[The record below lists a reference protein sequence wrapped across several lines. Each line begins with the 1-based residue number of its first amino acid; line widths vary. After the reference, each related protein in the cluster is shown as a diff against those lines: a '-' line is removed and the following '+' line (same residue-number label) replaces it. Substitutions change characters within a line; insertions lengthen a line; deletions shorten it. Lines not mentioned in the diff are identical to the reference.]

1 MTVRRP
7 AVRRGEGE
15 VRDWPRGLVAY
26 VPTTPDA
33 VATDPEEDR
42 GENRQR
48 LALRLLDLH
57 DRSGGPALDGARSR
71 LRRAARLRADGRT
84 AEADREVEAVL
95 GELLDPTGAPR
106 APPRLLPERPR
117 SH

>member
-1 MTVRRP
+1 MAEKRP

-26 VPTTPDA
+26 VPATPDA
-33 VATDPEEDR
+33 ASLDPEEDR
-42 GENRQR
+42 GANRQR

-57 DRSGGPALDGARSR
+57 ARAGGSVEGARAR
-71 LRRAARLRADGRT
+71 LRHAARLRTEGRVR
-84 AEADREVEAVL
+84 EADTEVEAVL

-106 APPRLLPERPR
+106 SPPRLLPGGKR